1 MGGAIARIPEPTGW
15 QKFVVILR
23 LLALRISLWFSPR
36 PASHALRR
44 LFEESAA
51 ERGAQQLRD
60 APKDVIASL
69 DQSYDSHPDCT
80 LDVYLP
86 SSATA
91 SESSLPVVMW
101 THGGAFVGGTK
112 DEIGGYL
119 RLLASH
125 GFVVIGVR
133 YSLAPESSYPVPTR
147 QLTAAL
153 RWVGANAE
161 RFHMD
166 AERIVLAG
174 DSAGAQLSA
183 QLAALITN
191 PVYADALGIPP
202 TIAARRLRGVALCCG
217 IYDLGAIGDRS
228 RFRSLYRAIG
238 WAYSGSRDYRK
249 NSGFLS
255 TVSVL
260 EHVGDAFP
268 PTFVTAG
275 NADPLLRQ
283 SQLFTVALIEAG
295 VDVETLFYPEDHEP
309 PLPHE
314 YQFELDLEDAR
325 IAFTRLVAFFRRVTS
340 TGEATRHPDVGEAP

>member
-1 MGGAIARIPEPTGW
+1 MPEPEPLDLKPETKPNSGGR
-15 QKFVVILR
+15 KKET
-23 LLALRISLWFSPR
+23 A
-36 PASHALRR
+36 AKA
-44 LFEESAA
+44 EAKGEKSA
-51 ERGAQQLRD
+51 GN
-60 APKDVIASL
+60 APKEDISDLDLKSVGEVFVNYTVTDADVEAVGEVPEKPAEKAKLKWLPYAS
-69 DQSYDSHPDCT
+69 
-80 LDVYLP
+80 V
-86 SSATA
+86 A
-91 SESSLPVVMW
+91 E
-101 THGGAFVGGTK
+101 
-112 DEIGGYL
+112 
-119 RLLASH
+119 
-125 GFVVIGVR
+125 GV
-133 YSLAPESSYPVPTR
+133 
-147 QLTAAL
+147 
-153 RWVGANAE
+153 AE